1 MAILFL
7 VIYFITILWLT
18 AGRGNILSEDKI
30 KIDMERE
37 REK

>member
-18 AGRGNILSEDKI
+18 TGRGNILSEDRI
-30 KIDMERE
+30 QIDIEE
-37 REK
+37 Y